1 MGILSKLFGIS
12 NNASQLENAIREG
25 ALLVDVRTPGE
36 FSSGSVK
43 GAINI
48 PYDNVL
54 KNLKKFEGQTSVV
67 VFCRSGAR
75 SAQAKA
81 LLDRNNILNV
91 VNGGPW
97 QNVAKAVN
105 QINN

>member
-1 MGILSKLFGIS
+1 MGLLSKLFGIS
-12 NNASQLENAIREG
+12 NNAEQLENSIKDG
-25 ALLVDVRTPGE
+25 ALLVDVRTPNE

-48 PYDNVL
+48 PYDNIL
-54 KNLKKFEGQTSVV
+54 KNIKKFEGKTGVV

-81 LLDRNNILNV
+81 LLDRNNIKNV
-91 VNGGPW
+91 INGGPW
-97 QNVAKAVN
+97 QNVAKVKN

>member
-1 MGILSKLFGIS
+1 MRILSKLFGIS